1 MGCGSCNLFSERS
14 NPLLRRID
22 TFHINMHK
30 KIQKNEARN
39 LPRWSGCWEV
49 RESRDICRFM
59 IAWKSLCH
67 RTYGC
72 LGGYSGG
79 GAFQLE
85 KFCLIGS
92 EVILY
97 LDDPISDWKPAGI
110 VAAEACQDVVLA
122 YHDEAR
128 WTDWDTLH
136 LLPTKRNELEKRGD
150 LLVGGEPVPVELASV
165 FSKVGLIT
173 KP

>member
-1 MGCGSCNLFSERS
+1 
-14 NPLLRRID
+14 
-22 TFHINMHK
+22 
-30 KIQKNEARN
+30 
-39 LPRWSGCWEV
+39 
-49 RESRDICRFM
+49 M
-59 IAWKSLCH
+59 IAWKTLFH
-67 RTYGC
+67 GIYGC

-92 EVILY
+92 EVILD
-97 LDDPISDWKPAGI
+97 LDDSISDWKPDGI

-122 YHDEAR
+122 YHDEVR

-136 LLPTKRNELEKRGD
+136 LLLSKRNELEQRGD
-150 LLVGGEPVPVELASV
+150 LLVGGEPVPVELVKV

>member
-1 MGCGSCNLFSERS
+1 MKS
-14 NPLLRRID
+14 NNNRHND
-22 TFHINMHK
+22 KGVGTG
-30 KIQKNEARN
+30 Q
-39 LPRWSGCWEV
+39 RWSGCWEV
-49 RESRDICRFM
+49 REGREICRYM
-59 IAWKSLCH
+59 IAWQTLAH
-67 RTYGC
+67 GLYGC

-85 KFCLIGS
+85 KFWSSGS
-92 EVILY
+92 DVILD
-97 LDDPISDWKPAGI
+97 LDVSISDWKSDGI

-128 WTDWDTLH
+128 WIDWDTLL
-136 LLPTKRNELEKRGD
+136 LLPAKRNELEQHDD
-150 LLVGGEPVPVELASV
+150 LLVGGEPVPAELMGV

>member
-1 MGCGSCNLFSERS
+1 M
-14 NPLLRRID
+14 D
-22 TFHINMHK
+22 
-30 KIQKNEARN
+30 
-39 LPRWSGCWEV
+39 
-49 RESRDICRFM
+49 
-59 IAWKSLCH
+59 
-67 RTYGC
+67 
-72 LGGYSGG
+72 
-79 GAFQLE
+79 
-85 KFCLIGS
+85 
-92 EVILY
+92 
-97 LDDPISDWKPAGI
+97 LDDPISDWKPDGI